1 MSNVPKNVLVLKK
14 NLLHFL
20 EIGGRGGV
28 ELNVKIIE
36 GNPSLDLYFD
46 ILIFSYFLIL
56 DDLLQCLSDFLDYR
70 FFNL

>member
-1 MSNVPKNVLVLKK
+1 MGGSRLVFVTLFKNMVQMSNVPKNVLVLKK

-36 GNPSLDLYFD
+36 GNPSLDTWV
-46 ILIFSYFLIL
+46 
-56 DDLLQCLSDFLDYR
+56 
-70 FFNL
+70 